1 MKELYTER
9 HHLRSNVTPTT
20 VITRDKYQIIVDF
33 CGRYYG
39 NLACVFPEYCQDYNN
54 VVCGVDLNK
63 FLQYVHVRI
72 PDLFYH
78 EGYDGIQIVPFA
90 DPSEN
95 QQYALLDFIEYIA
108 RYIKTIKQN
117 SFHDY
122 FQHYHLSF
130 VDDNTAFNEF
140 MQGLNEVFQMT
151 GLSYKMTENK
161 QIERITEL
169 DSVVDEALEEITIVE
184 EPGLRELVEESVSFY
199 KSPFPA
205 NHKIATE
212 KIWDALERI
221 KTIFMKDGMDKKK
234 SSEKLIDLIS
244 SGNEDFRDL
253 FNSEYKTLTDIGN
266 KFRIR
271 HHETDKIDI
280 NDDRYYDYFYNRCLS
295 LIVMSLRFIETG
307 TIKIL

>member
-9 HHLRSNVTPTT
+9 HHLRGE
-20 VITRDKYQIIVDF
+20 VISTSIISLDKYQIIVDY
-33 CGRYYG
+33 CERYYG
-39 NLACVFPEYCQDYNN
+39 NLAYNFPEYCPDFNN

-63 FLQYVHVRI
+63 FFQYVHVRI
-72 PDLFYH
+72 PDLFYN
-78 EGYDGIQIVPFA
+78 EGYDGIQIVPFV

-108 RYIKTIKQN
+108 RYIKTIKQI

-161 QIERITEL
+161 QIERVTEL
-169 DSVVDEALEEITIVE
+169 DSVVDEALEEIIKVK

-221 KTIFMKDGMDKKK
+221 KTVFMDDGVDKKK
-234 SSEKLIDLIS
+234 SSEKLIELIS
-244 SGNEDFRDL
+244 SGIEEFRDL
-253 FNSEYKTLTDIGN
+253 FNIEYKTLTDIGN

-295 LIVMSLRFIETG
+295 LIVMSLRFMETG
-307 TIKIL
+307 TI

>member
-9 HHLRSNVTPTT
+9 HHLRSNVTLTT

-39 NLACVFPEYCQDYNN
+39 NLACAFPEYCQDYNN

-63 FLQYVHVRI
+63 FFQYVHVRI

-108 RYIKTIKQN
+108 RYLKTNKPIQ
-117 SFHDY
+117 FHEY

-130 VDDNTAFNEF
+130 VDDNNVFDEF
-140 MQGLNEVFQMT
+140 RQGINEVFQMT
-151 GLSYKMTENK
+151 GLSYKLTENR
-161 QIERITEL
+161 QIERITEM
-169 DSVVDEALEEITIVE
+169 DTMVDEALESVAVIE
-184 EPGLRELVEESVSFY
+184 EPGLRDLVVESISFY
-199 KSPFPA
+199 KSPSPA

-221 KTIFMKDGMDKKK
+221 KTIFMEDGVDKKK
-234 SSEKLIDLIS
+234 SSEKLISLIS
-244 SGNEDFRDL
+244 SGNEEFQDV
-253 FNSEYKTLTDIGN
+253 FNTEYKTLTEIGN
-266 KFRIR
+266 NFRIR

-295 LIVMSLRFIETG
+295 LIVMSLRFIEIG
-307 TIKIL
+307 TI

>member
-9 HHLRSNVTPTT
+9 HHLRSD
-20 VITRDKYQIIVDF
+20 VISTSIISRDKYQIIVDF
-33 CGRYYG
+33 CERYYG
-39 NLACVFPEYCQDYNN
+39 NLAFDFPEYCPDFNN

-63 FLQYVHVRI
+63 FFQYVHVRI
-72 PDLFYH
+72 PDLFYY
-78 EGYDGIQIVPFA
+78 EGYAGIQIVPFA

-117 SFHDY
+117 SFHDF

-130 VDDNTAFNEF
+130 IDDHNAFNEF
-140 MQGLNEVFQMT
+140 RQGINEVFQMA

-161 QIERITEL
+161 QIERITEMDTVVEEAL
-169 DSVVDEALEEITIVE
+169 DVVDAVE
-184 EPGLRELVEESVSFY
+184 EPGLRALVAESVSFY
-199 KSPFPA
+199 KSPLPA

-221 KTIFMKDGMDKKK
+221 KTIFMKDGVDKKK
-234 SSEKLIDLIS
+234 SSEKLMDLIS
-244 SGNEDFRDL
+244 AGNNDFRDL
-253 FNSEYKTLTDIGN
+253 FNTEYKTLTDIGN

-295 LIVMSLRFIETG
+295 LIVMSLRFIGTG
-307 TIKIL
+307 TI

>member
-9 HHLRSNVTPTT
+9 HHLRSMVVPTT
-20 VITRDKYQIIVDF
+20 IITRDKYQIIVDF

-39 NLACVFPEYCQDYNN
+39 NLAFGFPEYCPDYNN
-54 VVCGVDLNK
+54 VVCGVDINK
-63 FLQYVHVRI
+63 FFQYVHVRI

-90 DPSEN
+90 DPSED

-117 SFHDY
+117 SFHDF

-130 VDDNTAFNEF
+130 LDDNNAFNNF
-140 MQGLNEVFQMT
+140 RQGINEVFQMM
-151 GLSYKMTENK
+151 GLSYKLTENR
-161 QIERITEL
+161 QIERITEM
-169 DSVVDEALEEITIVE
+169 DTMVDEALESVTVIE
-184 EPGLRELVEESVSFY
+184 EPGLRELVMESVSFY
-199 KSPFPA
+199 KSPSPA

-221 KTIFMKDGMDKKK
+221 KTIFMEDGVDKKK
-234 SSEKLIDLIS
+234 SSEKLISLIS
-244 SGNEDFRDL
+244 SGNEEFQDV
-253 FNSEYKTLTDIGN
+253 FNTEYKTLTDIGN

-295 LIVMSLRFIETG
+295 LMVMSLRFIETG
-307 TIKIL
+307 TL

>member
-9 HHLRSNVTPTT
+9 HHLRSKVTPTT

-39 NLACVFPEYCQDYNN
+39 NLACAFPEYCQDYNN

-63 FLQYVHVRI
+63 FFQYVHVRI

-95 QQYALLDFIEYIA
+95 QQYALLDYIEYIA

-140 MQGLNEVFQMT
+140 MQGLNEVFRMT
-151 GLSYKMTENK
+151 GLSYKMTQNK

-184 EPGLRELVEESVSFY
+184 EPGLRALVEESVSFY

-234 SSEKLIDLIS
+234 SSEKLIELIS
-244 SGNEDFRDL
+244 SGNEEFRDL
-253 FNSEYKTLTDIGN
+253 FDFEYKTLTDIGN

-295 LIVMSLRFIETG
+295 LIVMSLRFMETG
-307 TIKIL
+307 TI

>member
-9 HHLRSNVTPTT
+9 HHLRGE
-20 VITRDKYQIIVDF
+20 VISTSIISLDKYQIIVDY
-33 CGRYYG
+33 CERYYG
-39 NLACVFPEYCQDYNN
+39 NLAYNFPEYCPDFNN

-63 FLQYVHVRI
+63 FFQYVHVRI

-78 EGYDGIQIVPFA
+78 EGYGGIQIVPFA
-90 DPSEN
+90 DPSEK

-117 SFHDY
+117 SFHDF

-130 VDDNTAFNEF
+130 IDDNNAFNVF
-140 MQGLNEVFQMT
+140 RQGINEVFQMA
-151 GLSYKMTENK
+151 GLSYKLTENR
-161 QIERITEL
+161 QIERITEM
-169 DSVVDEALEEITIVE
+169 DAMVDEALESVAAIE
-184 EPGLRELVEESVSFY
+184 EPGLRELVAESVSFY
-199 KSPFPA
+199 KSPLPA

-221 KTIFMKDGMDKKK
+221 KAIFMKDGVDKKK
-234 SSEKLIDLIS
+234 SSEKLMDLIS
-244 SGNEDFRDL
+244 AGNNDFRDL
-253 FNSEYKTLTDIGN
+253 FNTEYKTLTDIGN

-295 LIVMSLRFIETG
+295 LIVMSLRFIGTG
-307 TIKIL
+307 TI

>member
-9 HHLRSNVTPTT
+9 HHLRSNVAQTT
-20 VITRDKYQIIVDF
+20 IITRDKYQIIVDF
-33 CGRYYG
+33 CGRYYD
-39 NLACVFPEYCQDYNN
+39 NLACVFPEYCPDYNS

-63 FLQYVHVRI
+63 FFQYVHVRI
-72 PDLFYH
+72 PDLFYN
-78 EGYDGIQIVPFA
+78 EGYDGIQIVPFV

-108 RYIKTIKQN
+108 RYLKTNKPIQ
-117 SFHDY
+117 FHEY

-130 VDDNTAFNEF
+130 VDDNNAFDEF
-140 MQGLNEVFQMT
+140 RQGINEVFQMT
-151 GLSYKMTENK
+151 GLSYKLTENR
-161 QIERITEL
+161 QIERITEM
-169 DSVVDEALEEITIVE
+169 DTMVDEALESVTVIE
-184 EPGLRELVEESVSFY
+184 EPGLRELVVESVSFY
-199 KSPFPA
+199 KSPSPA

-221 KTIFMKDGMDKKK
+221 KTILMEDGVDKKK
-234 SSEKLIDLIS
+234 SSEKLISLIS
-244 SGNEDFRDL
+244 GRNEEFQDV
-253 FNSEYKTLTDIGN
+253 FNTEYKTLTEIGN

-295 LIVMSLRFIETG
+295 LIVMSLRFIEAG
-307 TIKIL
+307 TL

>member
-9 HHLRSNVTPTT
+9 HHLRSD
-20 VITRDKYQIIVDF
+20 VISTSFISRDKYQIIVDF
-33 CGRYYG
+33 CERYYG
-39 NLACVFPEYCQDYNN
+39 NLAFDFPEYCPDFNN

-63 FLQYVHVRI
+63 FFQYVHVRI

-78 EGYDGIQIVPFA
+78 EGYAGIQIVPFA

-95 QQYALLDFIEYIA
+95 QQYALLDFIECIA

-117 SFHDY
+117 SFHDF

-130 VDDNTAFNEF
+130 IDDHNAFNNF
-140 MQGLNEVFQMT
+140 MQGINEVFQMT
-151 GLSYKMTENK
+151 GLSYKLTENR
-161 QIERITEL
+161 QIERITEM
-169 DSVVDEALEEITIVE
+169 DTMVDEALESVTVIE
-184 EPGLRELVEESVSFY
+184 EPGLRELVVESVSFY
-199 KSPFPA
+199 KSPSPA

-221 KTIFMKDGMDKKK
+221 KTIFMEDGVDKKK
-234 SSEKLIDLIS
+234 SSEKLISLIS
-244 SGNEDFRDL
+244 GENEEFQDV
-253 FNSEYKTLTDIGN
+253 FNTEYKTLTDIGN

-307 TIKIL
+307 TL

>member
-9 HHLRSNVTPTT
+9 HHLRSNVTSTT
-20 VITRDKYQIIVDF
+20 IITRDKYQIIVDF

-39 NLACVFPEYCQDYNN
+39 NLACVFPEYCPDYNN

-63 FLQYVHVRI
+63 FFQYVHVRI
-72 PDLFYH
+72 PDLFYN
-78 EGYDGIQIVPFA
+78 EGYDGIQIVPFV

-95 QQYALLDFIEYIA
+95 QRYALLDFIEYIA
-108 RYIKTIKQN
+108 KYIKTIRPV
-117 SFHDY
+117 SFHEY

-130 VDDNTAFNEF
+130 VDDNKAFDEF
-140 MQGLNEVFQMT
+140 RQGLNEVFQMT

-169 DSVVDEALEEITIVE
+169 DSVVDEALEEITKVK
-184 EPGLRELVEESVSFY
+184 EPGLRELVEESVAFY
-199 KSPFPA
+199 KSPLPA
-205 NHKIATE
+205 NHKVATE

-221 KTIFMKDGMDKKK
+221 KTIYMEEGLDKKK
-234 SSEKLIDLIS
+234 SSEKLISLIS
-244 SGNEDFRDL
+244 NGNEDFKDL
-253 FNSEYKTLTDIGN
+253 FNTEYKTLTDIGN

-280 NDDRYYDYFYNRCLS
+280 DDDRYYDYLYNRCLS
-295 LIVMSLRFIETG
+295 LVVMSLRFTE
-307 TIKIL
+307 L

>member
-9 HHLRSNVTPTT
+9 HHLRSNVTLTT

-63 FLQYVHVRI
+63 FFQYVHVRI

-108 RYIKTIKQN
+108 RYLKTNKPIQ
-117 SFHDY
+117 FHEY

-130 VDDNTAFNEF
+130 VDDNNAFDEF
-140 MQGLNEVFQMT
+140 RQGINEVFQMT
-151 GLSYKMTENK
+151 RLSYKLTENR
-161 QIERITEL
+161 QIERITEM
-169 DSVVDEALEEITIVE
+169 DTMVDEALESVAVIE
-184 EPGLRELVEESVSFY
+184 EPGLRELVVESISFY
-199 KSPFPA
+199 KSPSPA

-221 KTIFMKDGMDKKK
+221 KTIFMEDGVDKKK
-234 SSEKLIDLIS
+234 SSEKLISLIS
-244 SGNEDFRDL
+244 SGNEEFQDV
-253 FNSEYKTLTDIGN
+253 FNTEYKTLTEIGN

-307 TIKIL
+307 TI